1 LKSRLFNNSID
12 KMKSSRKLNFLLPGL
27 LILAV
32 CGIAIV
38 LASCIITRD
47 SPAPGCIKR
56 IGLPMAGG
64 CFGKTAILDLQ
75 VTPKIDS
82 LIFQVN
88 NCNGG
93 VLEVR
98 NTSNQLLV
106 LGGVEIVASD
116 YVSLDVQERQSNGFY
131 RLKETSSNFSQYIP
145 VQDEVIKVDGLLGQ
159 EQITVTYTK
168 TKKLC
173 E

>member
-1 LKSRLFNNSID
+1 LKSRLSSNSID
-12 KMKSSRKLNFLLPGL
+12 KIKNSRKLKLLLPVL
-27 LILAV
+27 LLFVV
-32 CGIAIV
+32 CVISLV
-38 LASCIITRD
+38 VASCIIIKD

-56 IGLPMAGG
+56 IGIPMAGG

-75 VTPKIDS
+75 VEPKKDS
-82 LIFQVN
+82 LIFEVN

-106 LGGVEIVASD
+106 LGGVEIKASD

-131 RLKETSSNFSQYIP
+131 RLKEISSNFSQYIP
-145 VQDEVIKVDGLLGQ
+145 VQNEVIKVNGLLGQ

-173 E
+173 D

>member
-1 LKSRLFNNSID
+1 
-12 KMKSSRKLNFLLPGL
+12 
-27 LILAV
+27 V
-32 CGIAIV
+32 
-38 LASCIITRD
+38 ITKD

-64 CFGKTAILDLQ
+64 CSGKTAILDLQ
-75 VTPKIDS
+75 VSPKIDS
-82 LIFQVN
+82 IIIKVN

-98 NTSNQLLV
+98 NMSDQLLN
-106 LGGVEIVASD
+106 LGNVQIEASD
-116 YVSLDVQERQSNGFY
+116 YVSLDVKEPLSSGFY
-131 RLKETSSNFSQYIP
+131 SLKEISSNFSDYVP
-145 VQDEVIKVDGLLGQ
+145 GQDEVIKVLGSVGT
-159 EQITVTYTK
+159 EQFTVTYTK